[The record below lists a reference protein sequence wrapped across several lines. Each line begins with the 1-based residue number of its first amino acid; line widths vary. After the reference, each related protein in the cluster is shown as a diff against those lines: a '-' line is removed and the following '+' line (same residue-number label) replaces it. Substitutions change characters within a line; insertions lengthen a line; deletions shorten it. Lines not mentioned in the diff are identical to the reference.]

1 MAETRKEIEEALR
14 GSFLFP
20 LLGPSERDRFIAA
33 AHARCWRAGASIFVQ
48 DDPGTSMMLVRT
60 GTVRIGYPTPE
71 GRTFLLAELGPGSV
85 FGEIALLDGGP
96 RSADATAATDC
107 TPLGLRAARLPAAA
121 RAQLEARRGGA
132 ARHLRPAAQCGRPH
146 RRPRLL
152 RPART
157 SRQDA
162 DRPRPARPGRPV
174 PGQRHPGRARRHGRR
189 QPRGGEPL
197 PQEVAEGRSR
207 RPWPTAAS
215 SSRPRGPGRGR
226 RALKPCRH
234 CSQMQSSLRE
244 PALAS
249 GCGRLSDGSGE
260 AVAPLRSSSHDARAL
275 TASTCRRRSVV

>member
-33 AHARCWRAGASIFVQ
+33 AHARSWRAGASIFVQ

-107 TPLGLRAARLPAAA
+107 TLLGVRAARFPAAA
-121 RAQLEARRGGA
+121 RAQLEADRGGA
-132 ARHLRPAAQCGRPH
+132 PRHLRPPAQRRRPH

-152 RPART
+152 RPARPA
-157 SRQDA
+157 RQDA
-162 DRPRPARPGRPV
+162 DRPRPT
-174 PGQRHPGRARRHGRR
+174 RARAAAPRSATPRAPSPPWSAAAARR
-189 QPRGGEPL
+189 
-197 PQEVAEGRSR
+197 
-207 RPWPTAAS
+207 
-215 SSRPRGPGRGR
+215 
-226 RALKPCRH
+226 
-234 CSQMQSSLRE
+234 
-244 PALAS
+244 
-249 GCGRLSDGSGE
+249 
-260 AVAPLRSSSHDARAL
+260 
-275 TASTCRRRSVV
+275 